1 MNENNYNQVP
11 VQPVMEQPVS
21 PVAPIEPLP
30 QASVQTPVS
39 EPKKGKLP
47 LIIIIVILLLV
58 ICGLVLFIFFN
69 KKEEKVD
76 DKTTTTTTTTTTI
89 VMEDA
94 KDGLEIDTT
103 TGKVTTA
110 QNTTTT
116 RIITSSYVQPI
127 RRDETII
134 ELSRYTLSAPSG
146 FIVYDKSGYPQ
157 MVDQDKGVSVLF
169 ADIATNLLVLQNNK
183 EAIYETF
190 QKQGFTVD
198 KVSEGHVGS
207 RPWITMELKNAGIE
221 KDYTY
226 IYGATELDSESVVET
241 YSLYAP
247 NSETPESMYRMLTTM
262 IDSRLPKSFSKP
274 GSNDISSLTPKDPE
288 NELEPANNKYIPD
301 ANKFSLLDTTL
312 FNK

>member
-11 VQPVMEQPVS
+11 VQPVMEQPVA

-39 EPKKGKLP
+39 EPKKSKLP

-76 DKTTTTTTTTTTI
+76 DKTTTTTTTTVTTT
-89 VMEDA
+89 E
-94 KDGLEIDTT
+94 KNGLEIDTT

-169 ADIATNLLVLQNNK
+169 ADVSTNLLVLQDNK
-183 EAIYETF
+183 ETIYETF

-262 IDSRLPKSFSKP
+262 IDSRLPKSFSNP
-274 GSNDISSLTPKDPE
+274 GGNDVSPLIPKEPQ

-301 ANKFSLLDTTL
+301 ADKFSLLDTTL